1 MTWGFVPPVGKDPA
15 VGRPMINARAE
26 TLLSRPSFR
35 DAAMNRRCLVP
46 ATGFYE
52 WRHEGRRKVPFYIR
66 LKTAPVFAFAGIYDP
81 GIVSSGPGC
90 ATFAIVTTTPNDLV
104 APLHDRMPAILSR
117 AREADWVGSG
127 AVVPSN
133 LGAMLASFPASEME
147 VYPVSGRV
155 NDPENDG
162 PDLIRPLP
170 GLGK

>member
-1 MTWGFVPPVGKDPA
+1 
-15 VGRPMINARAE
+15 MINARAE
-26 TLLSRPSFR
+26 TLLSRPAFR

-46 ATGFYE
+46 ASGFYE

-81 GIVSSGPGC
+81 GTGPSGTGC
-90 ATFAIVTTTPNDLV
+90 ATFAIVTTTPNELV
-104 APLHDRMPAILSR
+104 APLHDRMPAILR
-117 AREADWVGSG
+117 REREAEWVGSMPV
-127 AVVPSN
+127 APSD
-133 LGAMLASFPASEME
+133 LGAMLAPFPASEME